1 MEEWKHMNFSKT
13 FTIMLCCCPTLSC
26 SNTDTVIA
34 PYEKILELDGSTT
47 RSFHSMLYYPSGEG
61 LHNPGYI
68 IGIETSPK
76 KTIGGPEKQSDDG
89 LLNSD
94 SYLNSEINS
103 TNNTRNKIDGFTKQ
117 DRKSMFI
124 SHIIKNDFNIIKDKL
139 NNPYI
144 TNNYC
149 FVYNA
154 YTSRQLVD
162 DSGLDLTKINGWN
175 ACKISSSIQEAED
188 AKLHSFY
195 KNSDSGLTALKE
207 NLKHDLESGAYSHIL
222 VIVMGWNTSQSEA
235 VRNFNDITG
244 NIITASFEQRKEAD
258 TNPSAKLNRMVVT
271 RSRVIEPKEEKYNR
285 DFRPLVIGITWPS
298 YWSTGL
304 VNVVSYPNKANDAD
318 ELGLIWLNKIGYTD
332 LMVDGAPSPH
342 QSDTTLRWL
351 IDRLRS

>member
-68 IGIETSPK
+68 IGIEKSPK

-154 YTSRQLVD
+154 YTSRQLVG

-207 NLKHDLESGAYSHIL
+207 NLKHDL
-222 VIVMGWNTSQSEA
+222 
-235 VRNFNDITG
+235 
-244 NIITASFEQRKEAD
+244 
-258 TNPSAKLNRMVVT
+258 
-271 RSRVIEPKEEKYNR
+271 
-285 DFRPLVIGITWPS
+285 
-298 YWSTGL
+298 
-304 VNVVSYPNKANDAD
+304 
-318 ELGLIWLNKIGYTD
+318 
-332 LMVDGAPSPH
+332 
-342 QSDTTLRWL
+342 
-351 IDRLRS
+351 